1 MEELKLVDHKER
13 KRYMMVDERQPRK
26 TGSSD
31 MAVVDERSRGSRVEV
46 LDDDVVELIVQKIPF
61 PLVYKA
67 CRLSKEWNVKFPAVL
82 KNVCH
87 EWPTYCPSFLSRK
100 GELIG
105 FDRSD
110 GAWHRLRFDV
120 IEKLKV
126 DNAIGLGGP
135 APAWALDGVLLCT
148 LHETEDGKEAT
159 VVNLLSGRQRVIQ
172 CPELEGQCIPVISS
186 LGMEDYQIVLLLLE
200 VVEEDFEPLLRAS
213 MFDSRSNSW
222 VSNFFDLP
230 RSPGRLMRN
239 VVPRIL
245 AGDGVSFTCTYL
257 DGDLYW
263 CYRRKKHRTFCVVRT
278 SLEDGSEEHT
288 PPVTL
293 ATQYKGM
300 SESFTCDLLRSG
312 PRIIMVVSFR
322 YNESHVWRVG
332 ASIYELDKDTFKLVE
347 LTRSPTTLWPDH
359 VKLRT
364 ASILTEFHSALELKT
379 AADDE
384 YIYLC
389 DEHLSAYHLE
399 TDTWSRHGSLPA
411 AVHKQCDNEKL
422 CEIKSIK
429 FQASLNPFAVP

>member
-1 MEELKLVDHKER
+1 
-13 KRYMMVDERQPRK
+13 MMMDERQPRK

-31 MAVVDERSRGSRVEV
+31 MAVVDERSRGARVEV

-67 CRLSKEWNVKFPAVL
+67 CRLSKEWNVKFPAVM

-110 GAWHRLRFDV
+110 GAWHKLKFDV

-126 DNAIGLGGP
+126 DNAIGG
-135 APAWALDGVLLCT
+135 
-148 LHETEDGKEAT
+148 
-159 VVNLLSGRQRVIQ
+159 QRVIQ
-172 CPELEGQCIPVISS
+172 CPELEGQCTPVISS

-200 VVEEDFEPLLRAS
+200 VVEEDFEPLLRVS

-278 SLEDGSEEHT
+278 SLDDGSEEHN

-293 ATQYKGM
+293 ATQYKGI
-300 SESFTCDLLRSG
+300 SESFTCDLLKSG
-312 PRIIMVVSFR
+312 SRIIMVVLLR
-322 YNESHVWRVG
+322 YNESHVWR
-332 ASIYELDKDTFKLVE
+332 
-347 LTRSPTTLWPDH
+347 
-359 VKLRT
+359 
-364 ASILTEFHSALELKT
+364 T
-379 AADDE
+379 AADDG

-411 AVHKQCDNEKL
+411 AVHKQCDNEEL
-422 CEIKSIK
+422 GEIHSIK
-429 FQASLNPFAVP
+429 FQASLNPFAMP